1 MIGSFTTTDIVEI
14 IITLLISMTVHEFMH
29 GFVGYKLGDIT
40 ARRDGRLSLNP
51 LKHIDPVMT
60 VILPIITLII
70 FKVPILAAKPV
81 PFDPRNVKYGEFG
94 VAMLAAAGPLSN
106 LVLAFIAAVVL
117 QHVNVGLFMANF
129 LELFVFYNVIMFVF
143 NLIPIPPLDGS
154 RILYAFSPEALQEVM
169 QRIEPMGM
177 FIVIALVL
185 VGGLNI
191 LTSIYNLV
199 FRALGVV

>member
-1 MIGSFTTTDIVEI
+1 
-14 IITLLISMTVHEFMH
+14 MTVHEFMH

-40 ARRDGRLSLNP
+40 AKGEGRLSLNP

-106 LVLAFIAAVVL
+106 LVLAFVAALVL
-117 QHVNVGLFMANF
+117 QHVNVGIFMANF

-154 RILYAFSPEALQEVM
+154 RILYAFAPEGLQEIM
-169 QRIEPMGM
+169 QRIEPFGM